1 MGYPETNYIL
11 SNINAIIG
19 SAAGAI
25 RDRKNGV
32 DPATAAMNYSTNLM
46 NGIFR
51 NSVAYD
57 MRRVTGS
64 NLGFM
69 VNNLTGY
76 GSEAA
81 NNAGTVGL
89 MNASVLS
96 SMMGPYAGG
105 WYGGGVFGPSM
116 FGGCFTMPMPT
127 FGCFS
132 FWPPPLPMAHSFS
145 FHTHRHLVC

>member
-1 MGYPETNYIL
+1 MGLPETNYIL

-19 SAAGAI
+19 STAGAI
-25 RDRKNGV
+25 QARNRGV
-32 DPATAAMNYSTNLM
+32 DPSTASMNFGLNVM

-57 MRRVTGS
+57 MRKVTGS

-69 VNNLTGY
+69 VNNLAGY
-76 GSEAA
+76 GSPEANA
-81 NNAGTVGL
+81 AGTSGL

-96 SMMGPYAGG
+96 SIAGPYAG

-116 FGGCFTMPMPT
+116 FGGYFAPPVVPTFGFFSFAPPMPT
-127 FGCFS
+127 QVVTTF
-132 FWPPPLPMAHSFS
+132 HS
-145 FHTHRHLVC
+145 HRHFVC

>member
-1 MGYPETNYIL
+1 MGLPETNYIL

-19 SAAGAI
+19 STAGALA
-25 RDRKNGV
+25 DRNNGV
-32 DPATAAMNYSTNLM
+32 DPSTAAMNYSRNLM

-51 NSVAYD
+51 NTVAYD

-81 NNAGTVGL
+81 NQAGTAGL
-89 MNASVLS
+89 MNASVIS
-96 SMMGPYAGG
+96 SMAGPYAG

-116 FGGCFTMPMPT
+116 FDGCFAMPMPT
-127 FGCFS
+127 FGF
-132 FWPPPLPMAHSFS
+132 FAPMPMAHSVTFC
-145 FHTHRHLVC
+145 THRHFIC